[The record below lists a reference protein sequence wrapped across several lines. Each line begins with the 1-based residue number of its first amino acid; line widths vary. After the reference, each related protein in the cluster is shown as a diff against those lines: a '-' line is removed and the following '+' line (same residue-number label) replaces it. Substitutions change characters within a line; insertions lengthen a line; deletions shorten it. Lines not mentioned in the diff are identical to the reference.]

1 LEHQNCPSECEENVA
16 INANTLV
23 VRGQYAPPIIMSAL
37 AVAVGAGLISGVI
50 GYELKDD
57 GRRPANSFDKLP
69 DDGGGASSQ

>member
-1 LEHQNCPSECEENVA
+1 
-16 INANTLV
+16 
-23 VRGQYAPPIIMSAL
+23 MSAL